1 MPILNT
7 PPHFIPNVAT
17 TPIIKYG
24 KINYDGMNDYHD
36 IVDITGMG
44 KIKELCL
51 AVPSNGG
58 MLMFIIDGGIP
69 TTFTNSRTSTVYIY
83 YSSQFPCNLNTST
96 ANKIAWY
103 KLNGSGDID
112 MAELS
117 APATIP
123 LDIGL
128 LSDIPSSNSI
138 IIGDLSFNQSMLIQI
153 KSGSVASD
161 DRPYGVI
168 GEYVAS

>member
-1 MPILNT
+1 
-7 PPHFIPNVAT
+7 
-17 TPIIKYG
+17 
-24 KINYDGMNDYHD
+24 MNEYHN
-36 IVDITGMG
+36 IANISGMG

-51 AVPSNGG
+51 AIPSNGG

-69 TTFTNSRTSTVYIY
+69 TTFTNSRTSTVYLY

-96 ANKIAWY
+96 TNKIAWY
-103 KLNGSGDID
+103 KLNSSGDID

-123 LDIGL
+123 LEIGM

-138 IIGDLSFNQSMLIQI
+138 IIGDLSFNQNII
-153 KSGSVASD
+153 IRTKSGSVVSA
-161 DRPYGVI
+161 DRTYGII